1 MMVLMATFFLCCFP
15 VGYSMVKITPSKGC
29 GPFRI
34 YTEMSV
40 TVDVTINNLPSWLQ
54 SIVRIFT
61 STALIV
67 TLITVLCLTIYYLH
81 VRGKAHNIRAEGM
94 KEQLVME
101 GKDKQFLLAKIY
113 EITGEGPKPKSKP
126 KPRLPPPTVKT
137 VNEIPPEEDI
147 ETVWM

>member
-1 MMVLMATFFLCCFP
+1 VTYHNTVIKVTISAVDVNILTML
-15 VGYSMVKITPSKGC
+15 

-67 TLITVLCLTIYYLH
+67 TLI
-81 VRGKAHNIRAEGM
+81 R
-94 KEQLVME
+94 
-101 GKDKQFLLAKIY
+101 
-113 EITGEGPKPKSKP
+113 
-126 KPRLPPPTVKT
+126 
-137 VNEIPPEEDI
+137 
-147 ETVWM
+147 